1 MATRTLT
8 SERDRKMTILLT
20 PFMSCTAKLPIYS
33 FFVSVFFPGKG
44 GFIMAGL
51 YLLGIVVGI
60 LIALLYNGTL
70 FKGEPVPFVME
81 LPNYR
86 LPGAKN
92 VMQLLWEK
100 AKDFLQRAFTVILLA
115 TIVVWFLQSFNVH
128 LNLVNDSADSMLAV
142 IAGWLVPL
150 FKPLGMGD
158 WRICTA
164 LISGFMAKESV
175 VSTLGVLFGGSI
187 STVLSSTTA
196 ASILVFSLLYTP
208 CVAAIASVKRELG
221 SRWAVG
227 VVIWQCVIAWVA
239 AWIVHVIGMVI

>member
-1 MATRTLT
+1 
-8 SERDRKMTILLT
+8 
-20 PFMSCTAKLPIYS
+20 
-33 FFVSVFFPGKG
+33 
-44 GFIMAGL
+44 
-51 YLLGIVVGI
+51 
-60 LIALLYNGTL
+60 
-70 FKGEPVPFVME
+70 
-81 LPNYR
+81 
-86 LPGAKN
+86 
-92 VMQLLWEK
+92 
-100 AKDFLQRAFTVILLA
+100 
-115 TIVVWFLQSFNVH
+115 
-128 LNLVNDSADSMLAV
+128 MLAI

-187 STVLSSTTA
+187 STVLSSATA

-221 SRWAVG
+221 GRWAIG
-227 VVIWQCVIAWVA
+227 VVIWQCVIAWVT